1 MGLTPLSYFFRDPMA
16 NDDGVISLTDII
28 KNRID
33 EDTFEGK
40 YSASIRKK
48 LILILA
54 LLIMSVSL
62 MMLGMC
68 LGSVDIPFIDL
79 VRVFLHPIFPDFVQ
93 QPSETYYAD
102 FIYKGRMPRMF
113 MILLTGFSLG
123 MAGMVMQ
130 GLLRNPLVSPFTL
143 GVSTAASF
151 GAALSIL
158 FGSFLFGA
166 LAETKATV
174 GDITFY
180 FDDLS
185 AVLFAF
191 VMAMLSMALILGLTK
206 GKEVSRSTVILA
218 GVVIS
223 YLFQAGIMATKYF
236 SDDDQL
242 REITLWIMGN
252 FSGSSWSSIIIL
264 TPIVIICGIYLMNM
278 ALKINAMSAG
288 DDVATSL
295 GVDVIALR
303 RNGLIVCTLV
313 TASCLSFTGVI
324 GFIGLMAPHICRM
337 IIGNDSRYLLPASGL
352 MGVVILLISDL
363 FCRMIIRPGELP
375 VGIVLYIVGG
385 IFFVWMIANKK
396 WSQRI

>member
-1 MGLTPLSYFFRDPMA
+1 MA
-16 NDDGVISLTDII
+16 NDDGIISLTDII

-40 YSASIRKK
+40 YSAPVRKK
-48 LILILA
+48 LILILV
-54 LLIMSVSL
+54 LLFMSVSL

-68 LGSVDIPFIDL
+68 LGSVDIPFVDL

-166 LAETKATV
+166 LAGTNATV

-385 IFFVWMIANKK
+385 VFFVWMIANKK

>member
-1 MGLTPLSYFFRDPMA
+1 MA
-16 NDDGVISLTDII
+16 NDDGIISLTDII

-40 YSASIRKK
+40 YSASVRKK
-48 LILILA
+48 LILILV
-54 LLIMSVSL
+54 LLFMSVSL

-68 LGSVDIPFIDL
+68 LGSVDIPFVDL

-166 LAETKATV
+166 LAGTNATV

-363 FCRMIIRPGELP
+363 FCRMIIRRGELP

-385 IFFVWMIANKK
+385 VFFVWMIANKK